1 MLKKVIIG
9 ILCFVILAATAGGI
23 YLYTL
28 DWNKHKAVVAQR
40 FSQITGLKAVIDGN
54 LEVKL
59 FPSPEFSA
67 SKVKFFKNNGGKSPL
82 VVINEIR
89 ASVDLMPLLDNNF
102 IVKSMTL
109 TDATAY
115 VEIDEKGVL
124 NWDGVGQNSNTKSG
138 NVEVSFNDVR
148 VNKSTLS
155 YKNLEDKNEFEIH
168 NVSANISAPSLKG
181 PYKTSGKFIHNNSE
195 VQFKGDIIK
204 DSSLTLKMALNN
216 ISSGTSA
223 TIEGTLGAK
232 AKGNVTFDTQSLLDV
247 SNVVFGNASISE
259 WYNKPLYFSFQYDYE
274 KGLAKLDNFTA
285 KYDKNTAGSGTVII
299 KNNQDR
305 TDINAD
311 FDMAKFDLGILE
323 GLSKDIIAQ
332 NKGGKKFADSAFAG
346 YNLNL
351 SVKAGTA
358 WYNNVEAQNLSL
370 DITRFGVIM
379 PGDTTIKTVGRINL
393 NNGVDYIFNQ
403 AADSKDLRT
412 FVSVFG
418 IDLAKLAA
426 AENKKSIFKRAQAE
440 IKIDGNLDSL
450 KISFPRAVI
459 DSTALRGNIG
469 FVKKEKVYVLA
480 DIDTSKII
488 FDRYLQA
495 VPEQL
500 KQASVQDK
508 FIYQMN
514 LIPWNRDLDV
524 DAEVNI
530 ASAVYNDIP
539 LEKIY
544 LHINTNQEHMDV
556 KKFSV
561 DNIAGASLSLSMNAD
576 KIFSAPYFNELSYDI
591 KTDNFP
597 LFASTLGIDTGSKN
611 LFKRKIFAAQGAMSG
626 TLSEFSLSSVQKF
639 GDTEFSY
646 TGVVANNSKGGA
658 AVNGDWEM
666 KTNNFSSFIKALN
679 IDYTPDMP
687 VTTFTLASKIKGNAD
702 LFALDGIKAY
712 LGANAI
718 SGNLQFDNTAAKPKL
733 AAEINFDK
741 FEADRWFNLA
751 KKASAQAAKNNQAT
765 FIAEPAWNSKI
776 DYSRLGKIDFD
787 IKATAKQLSCNG
799 KNYTSAA
806 TEMQL
811 KDSILNV
818 VSFDASQDK
827 SHVNLRFILDSNGI
841 AKVNGYF
848 NVKNLKT
855 PEFGGSVYALES
867 GWLTAEGTFNSL
879 AGSQKEFFDN
889 LNSKGKFSLANTA
902 VRGWDLDIIK
912 FEFEQRKSV
921 SGFENSVLNSLK
933 SGKSSFSK
941 IRGTYNISKGLA
953 VAESVIWESPVV
965 NMNMKFDLN
974 LSDWLFTA
982 VFNAVYHNASFS
994 DIFKFTFGGN
1004 LANPTVKTDLSETIK
1019 RISELEDRI
1028 KNARH
1033 YKEKEKMERIG
1044 GKLKSLQRAV
1054 DGALQDINRLTLEV
1068 VRFKP
1073 VTQNDNVVNVYEEN
1087 LKTIRNA
1094 EISIK
1099 KMKDMLNNYPE
1110 EETLMS
1116 IEADLGAEKAKLKF
1130 IPKVLEENFIV
1141 DSKYIFDDTFNKI
1154 AWMYNLAQNN
1164 SAYHTG
1170 LTDVYMAQIEL
1181 LKTSENPIAEDKI
1194 QELQAGINKTKEVM
1208 DNIGGLHA
1216 KIRDNYLNI
1225 IDSSK
1230 ISEMKEN
1237 NEIATQAL
1245 KTMLTYTKQL
1255 DEDIIANIDLFRAV
1269 LGINARDYDEYMVY
1283 PPETIEEIDVTKP
1296 TVKTGGGTA
1305 PSSASGSSDLRSA
1318 EPEEMPSPQEKAPD
1332 GAAKQQKELS
1342 SSQAGQPASESVQK
1356 ENTGYPDVSNTI
1368 TNNETMPDS
1377 NSKTAFPS
1385 ITDEIKNKDTQAKS
1399 ESTEANPPLSS
1410 SQVSQRQKAYNMV
1423 LTETSGGLFNL
1434 FNKIEDEKASRQT
1447 IETASTAEFGGLS
1460 QILKSNAPQ
1469 FSVKTLPDVPVLTPA
1484 ITVSAAPTPSPKD
1497 AGENILTKTK
1507 AAISK
1512 IMAKLQQAEKDL
1524 EKNVMA
1530 YNDISAAD
1538 TTSAKVNKKEDIT
1551 QVKTAKTTIAKKES
1565 KENLIAGIKH
1575 SGKKKTEAAAANI
1588 KLSGKKDIKTA
1599 AADIKITE
1607 EKASAAETKSSMK
1620 INPVVALN
1628 IGKKDSSQPVLTI
1641 SDSIGKRQKFAFN
1654 KKQNNK
1660 QQAFKTADATQN
1672 KDFAPSARQ
1681 QKSASQVQP
1690 DFKIP
1695 SPASSSDFSP
1705 VQNAEKRNTS
1715 ILQHLFAENDITFA
1729 PFAGEHIT
1737 DDALVAVE
1745 TSFEPVKK
1753 QNLYVF
1759 SVRSPYV
1766 KEASGI
1772 AGKSMLKGKFSGQP
1786 QNLNL
1791 KKHYLYA
1798 ANTQGKNVFSGTIS
1812 KRNSVTDM

>member
-1 MLKKVIIG
+1 M
-9 ILCFVILAATAGGI
+9 
-23 YLYTL
+23 
-28 DWNKHKAVVAQR
+28 
-40 FSQITGLKAVIDGN
+40 
-54 LEVKL
+54 
-59 FPSPEFSA
+59 
-67 SKVKFFKNNGGKSPL
+67 
-82 VVINEIR
+82 
-89 ASVDLMPLLDNNF
+89 
-102 IVKSMTL
+102 
-109 TDATAY
+109 
-115 VEIDEKGVL
+115 
-124 NWDGVGQNSNTKSG
+124 
-138 NVEVSFNDVR
+138 
-148 VNKSTLS
+148 
-155 YKNLEDKNEFEIH
+155 
-168 NVSANISAPSLKG
+168 
-181 PYKTSGKFIHNNSE
+181 
-195 VQFKGDIIK
+195 
-204 DSSLTLKMALNN
+204 
-216 ISSGTSA
+216 
-223 TIEGTLGAK
+223 
-232 AKGNVTFDTQSLLDV
+232 
-247 SNVVFGNASISE
+247 
-259 WYNKPLYFSFQYDYE
+259 
-274 KGLAKLDNFTA
+274 
-285 KYDKNTAGSGTVII
+285 
-299 KNNQDR
+299 
-305 TDINAD
+305 
-311 FDMAKFDLGILE
+311 
-323 GLSKDIIAQ
+323 
-332 NKGGKKFADSAFAG
+332 
-346 YNLNL
+346 
-351 SVKAGTA
+351 
-358 WYNNVEAQNLSL
+358 
-370 DITRFGVIM
+370 
-379 PGDTTIKTVGRINL
+379 
-393 NNGVDYIFNQ
+393 
-403 AADSKDLRT
+403 
-412 FVSVFG
+412 
-418 IDLAKLAA
+418 
-426 AENKKSIFKRAQAE
+426 
-440 IKIDGNLDSL
+440 
-450 KISFPRAVI
+450 
-459 DSTALRGNIG
+459 
-469 FVKKEKVYVLA
+469 
-480 DIDTSKII
+480 
-488 FDRYLQA
+488 
-495 VPEQL
+495 
-500 KQASVQDK
+500 
-508 FIYQMN
+508 
-514 LIPWNRDLDV
+514 
-524 DAEVNI
+524 
-530 ASAVYNDIP
+530 
-539 LEKIY
+539 
-544 LHINTNQEHMDV
+544 
-556 KKFSV
+556 
-561 DNIAGASLSLSMNAD
+561 
-576 KIFSAPYFNELSYDI
+576 
-591 KTDNFP
+591 
-597 LFASTLGIDTGSKN
+597 
-611 LFKRKIFAAQGAMSG
+611 
-626 TLSEFSLSSVQKF
+626 
-639 GDTEFSY
+639 
-646 TGVVANNSKGGA
+646 
-658 AVNGDWEM
+658 
-666 KTNNFSSFIKALN
+666 
-679 IDYTPDMP
+679 
-687 VTTFTLASKIKGNAD
+687 
-702 LFALDGIKAY
+702 
-712 LGANAI
+712 
-718 SGNLQFDNTAAKPKL
+718 
-733 AAEINFDK
+733 
-741 FEADRWFNLA
+741 
-751 KKASAQAAKNNQAT
+751 
-765 FIAEPAWNSKI
+765 
-776 DYSRLGKIDFD
+776 
-787 IKATAKQLSCNG
+787 
-799 KNYTSAA
+799 
-806 TEMQL
+806 
-811 KDSILNV
+811 
-818 VSFDASQDK
+818 
-827 SHVNLRFILDSNGI
+827 
-841 AKVNGYF
+841 
-848 NVKNLKT
+848 
-855 PEFGGSVYALES
+855 
-867 GWLTAEGTFNSL
+867 
-879 AGSQKEFFDN
+879 
-889 LNSKGKFSLANTA
+889 
-902 VRGWDLDIIK
+902 
-912 FEFEQRKSV
+912 
-921 SGFENSVLNSLK
+921 
-933 SGKSSFSK
+933 
-941 IRGTYNISKGLA
+941 
-953 VAESVIWESPVV
+953 
-965 NMNMKFDLN
+965 
-974 LSDWLFTA
+974 
-982 VFNAVYHNASFS
+982 
-994 DIFKFTFGGN
+994 
-1004 LANPTVKTDLSETIK
+1004 SETIK

-1745 TSFEPVKK
+1745 TSFEPVKTK
-1753 QNLYVF
+1753 FVCF
-1759 SVRSPYV
+1759 FRPFPVCER
-1766 KEASGI
+1766 
-1772 AGKSMLKGKFSGQP
+1772 GKRHCRKI
-1786 QNLNL
+1786 N
-1791 KKHYLYA
+1791 A
-1798 ANTQGKNVFSGTIS
+1798 
-1812 KRNSVTDM
+1812 